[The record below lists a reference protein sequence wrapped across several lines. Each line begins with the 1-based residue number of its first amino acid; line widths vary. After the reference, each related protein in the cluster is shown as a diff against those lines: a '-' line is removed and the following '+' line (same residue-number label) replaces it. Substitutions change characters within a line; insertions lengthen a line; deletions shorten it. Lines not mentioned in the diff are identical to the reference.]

1 MFHVTAFRFV
11 GWFCLLFFR
20 PLVLCLQNVHIIR
33 KLLQRFGAPALM
45 FEMDLSSVDKD
56 AVNLGEVFLLS
67 KGYKN
72 ASASKKFLIMSH

>member
-1 MFHVTAFRFV
+1 MVLFV
-11 GWFCLLFFR
+11 VFR

-33 KLLQRFGAPALM
+33 KLLQRFGAAPALV
-45 FEMDLSSVDKD
+45 FEMDLSSVEKD

-72 ASASKKFLIMSH
+72 ASASKKLLIMSH

>member
-1 MFHVTAFRFV
+1 MVLFV
-11 GWFCLLFFR
+11 VFR

-33 KLLQRFGAPALM
+33 KLLQRFGAAPALV
-45 FEMDLSSVDKD
+45 FEMDLSSVEKD

-72 ASASKKFLIMSH
+72 ASVDIYKQNACSQGQVFHVL